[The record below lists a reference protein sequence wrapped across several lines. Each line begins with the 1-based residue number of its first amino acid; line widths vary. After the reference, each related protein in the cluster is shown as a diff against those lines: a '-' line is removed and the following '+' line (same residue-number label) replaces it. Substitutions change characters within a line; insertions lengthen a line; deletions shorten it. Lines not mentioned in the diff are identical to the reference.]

1 MKDFFCGALL
11 GVCGG
16 GEDKMCF
23 YLFGSGKRERDTQ
36 RGEWVGGGRVGESER
51 EWGGGAQRKGI
62 AMAQAL
68 GFSSF
73 WVKEGGGVEKKK
85 KGS

>member
-1 MKDFFCGALL
+1 VKDFFCGALL

-36 RGEWVGGGRVGESER
+36 RGEWGGGREGGRERERVGGGGTTERHRDGSGFRV
-51 EWGGGAQRKGI
+51 
-62 AMAQAL
+62 
-68 GFSSF
+68 
-73 WVKEGGGVEKKK
+73 
-85 KGS
+85 

>member
-1 MKDFFCGALL
+1 VVRCW
-11 GVCGG
+11 VCVG
-16 GEDKMCF
+16 GERTKCVF
-23 YLFGSGKRERDTQ
+23 ICLVQASERETHRE
-36 RGEWVGGGRVGESER
+36 GNGVGGGRVGESER